1 MKNLSSGLCCVTLTF
16 LTLMLGCS
24 NGHVSL
30 QGRVTYSD
38 NDEPLET
45 GTVCLVS
52 PTRIAQG
59 IIEKEG
65 HYVVGSFKA
74 HDGLPPGDYQVFVV
88 GSERLIDPENPNSAV
103 PLIDPKFARAKTSDI
118 VLTVDAKTKNFDFQV
133 DRAKNEHVLQRQRG
147 Q

>member
-1 MKNLSSGLCCVTLTF
+1 MKRTIISVVVFLCILSMF
-16 LTLMLGCS
+16 GCS

-59 IIEKEG
+59 IIGENG
-65 HYVVGSFKA
+65 RYIVGSYKQN
-74 HDGLPPGDYQVFVV
+74 DGLLPGDYRIYVA
-88 GSERLIDPENPNSAV
+88 GSERLTDPNNPMSAV
-103 PLIDPKFARAKTSDI
+103 PLIDPKFSQAKTSEI
-118 VLTVDAKTKNFDFQV
+118 VLSVDGKTKTFDFKV
-133 DRAKNEHVLQRQRG
+133 DRATQEQIRLRQRG